1 MVKPLEKA
9 SCLELRTAGLIIG
22 WLGVF
27 GSILYFCIA
36 TVTLV
41 KAVKEADYVAAEN
54 GEVARSHDQTE
65 SAVFVLGGTLIGVL
79 ILGAVVSGLLIY
91 GINQNRRSM
100 LLPWL
105 VLVAFRVVLSYFQ
118 LWRALFDFVAVSY
131 SFPLFFYEVFFTG
144 LNSYIYYVIYSL
156 YTHMKIDCGNGRALT
171 LPPAAEVQLKQND
184 PASYI

>member
-9 SCLELRTAGLIIG
+9 GCLELRTAGLIIG

-65 SAVFVLGGTLIGVL
+65 SVFVLGGTLIGVL

-91 GINQNRRSM
+91 GINQNRHSM

-105 VLVAFRVVLSYFQ
+105 VLSTFSLVLSYFQ
-118 LWRALFDFVAVSY
+118 LLGALFDFVAFSH
-131 SFPLFFYEVFFTG
+131 SFPLFFYQVISTG

-156 YTHMKIDCGNGRALT
+156 YTHMKMDSGKGRVLT
-171 LPPAAEVQLKQND
+171 PAQAAAVPLQ
-184 PASYI
+184 PAYSNYDKV